1 LKTSHRP
8 PRIVLTGFSGAGKT
22 KVARLVAARL
32 GWQAV
37 DTDDLIVQR
46 AGKPIPDIFAQDGE
60 VAFRRLEREVLAE
73 VCRQPRMV
81 IGVGGGANVSGENR
95 RILADGGFVVC
106 LEARPETILQR
117 LRPQLKRAPNARPM
131 LAGPDPLARIRELK
145 TRRAPFYA
153 LADHT
158 VHTDGLSPEQVADE
172 VLRAWRRLS
181 ATALAVEGRLAA
193 LTADPAAVATPYR
206 PPAGA
211 TCVVRAASA
220 SYPVFVS
227 WGALPDLGHR
237 LGEAGLG
244 GRAFLVADANVHE
257 RWGAAAEE
265 ALSAG
270 GGGFGVA
277 VYLVPAG
284 EASKSLETAAAIYDW
299 LVAQRAERGEAIVA
313 LGGGM
318 VCDLAGFVA
327 STFAR
332 GLPLVHVPTSLLAMV
347 DAAVG
352 GKVAVDHPKA
362 KNLIGAFYQPRL
374 VLADVSVLQTLPP
387 RELTAGW
394 AEVIKHALIMDEDLL
409 RLLEESAE
417 AALRLDPE
425 IAERV
430 IGRSVA
436 LKAAVVSE
444 DEREET
450 GRRTILNYGHT
461 IGHGLEA
468 AAGYAG
474 LLHGEAVAVG
484 MSGAARI
491 AVWLG
496 MLAPEVAQRQDAL
509 LARFGLPL
517 CAPGIDVGKALAA
530 MALDKKAQGGAVRWV
545 LLEGVGRTVIRR
557 DVPPSLVEE
566 VLAELTAVRP

>member
-1 LKTSHRP
+1 MNRP
-8 PRIVLTGFSGAGKT
+8 RRIILTGFSGTGKT
-22 KVARLVAARL
+22 KVARLLADRL

-37 DTDDLIVQR
+37 DTDDLIIQR
-46 AGKPIPDIFAQDGE
+46 AAKPIPDIFAQDGE
-60 VAFRRLEREVLAE
+60 EHFRRIERDALTD
-73 VCRQPRMV
+73 VCHRPRIV
-81 IGVGGGANVSGENR
+81 IGIGGGANVSGENR
-95 RILADGGFVVC
+95 RIMADGGFVVC

-117 LRPQLKRAPNARPM
+117 LRPQLKRDPKARPM

-145 TRRAPFYA
+145 ALRAPFYA
-153 LADHT
+153 LADYT
-158 VHTDGLSPEQVADE
+158 VHTDGLSPEQVAEE

-181 ATALAVEGRLAA
+181 AAALAAEGRLAA
-193 LTADPAAVATPYR
+193 FTADPAVAAAAPYR
-206 PPAGA
+206 PSSDA

-227 WGALPDLGHR
+227 WGALPDLGRR
-237 LGEAGLG
+237 LTQAGLG
-244 GRAFLVADANVHE
+244 GRAFLIADANVHE

-265 ALSAG
+265 ALSSA
-270 GGGFGVA
+270 GFGVA

-284 EASKSLETAAAIYDW
+284 EPSKTLETAAAIYDW

-327 STFAR
+327 ATFAR
-332 GLPLVHVPTSLLAMV
+332 GLPLVHIPTSLLAMV

-352 GKVAVDHPKA
+352 GKVAVDHPQA

-394 AEVIKHALIMDEDLL
+394 AEVIKHALIMDEELL
-409 RLLEESAE
+409 RLLEDNAE

-425 IAERV
+425 VAERV

-436 LKAAVVSE
+436 LKSAVVSE

-461 IGHGLEA
+461 IGHGLET

-491 AVWLG
+491 AVRLG
-496 MLAPEVAQRQDAL
+496 MLPLAVAQRQDTL

-517 CAPGIDVGKALAA
+517 CAPGVDVQKALAA

-545 LLEGVGRTVIRR
+545 LLEDVGRTVIRR
-557 DVPPSLVEE
+557 DVPPSLIEE
-566 VLAELTAVRP
+566 VVADLTTARP

>member
-1 LKTSHRP
+1 
-8 PRIVLTGFSGAGKT
+8 
-22 KVARLVAARL
+22 
-32 GWQAV
+32 
-37 DTDDLIVQR
+37 
-46 AGKPIPDIFAQDGE
+46 
-60 VAFRRLEREVLAE
+60 
-73 VCRQPRMV
+73 
-81 IGVGGGANVSGENR
+81 
-95 RILADGGFVVC
+95 
-106 LEARPETILQR
+106 
-117 LRPQLKRAPNARPM
+117 M
-131 LAGPDPLARIRELK
+131 LASPDPLGRIRELK
-145 TRRAPFYA
+145 ALRAAFYA
-153 LADHT
+153 LADYT
-158 VHTDGLSPEQVADE
+158 VHSDGLSPEQVADE

-181 ATALAVEGRLAA
+181 ATALATEGRLAA
-193 LTADPAAVATPYR
+193 FSADPAVAAAAPYR
-206 PPAGA
+206 PPADA

-227 WGALPDLGHR
+227 WGALPDLGRR
-237 LGEAGLG
+237 LAQAALA

-265 ALSAG
+265 ALRSA
-270 GGGFGVA
+270 GFGVA
-277 VYLVPAG
+277 TYLVPAG
-284 EASKSLETAAAIYDW
+284 EASKTLETAAAIYDW
-299 LVAQRAERGEAIVA
+299 LVAQRTERGEAIVA

-327 STFAR
+327 ATFAR

-352 GKVAVDHPKA
+352 GKVAVDHPQA

-394 AEVIKHALIMDEDLL
+394 AEVIKHALIMDEELL
-409 RLLEESAE
+409 RLLENNTE

-425 IAERV
+425 VAERV

-461 IGHGLEA
+461 IGHGLET
-468 AAGYAG
+468 AAGYAS

-491 AVWLG
+491 AVRLG
-496 MLAPEVAQRQDAL
+496 ALAPAVGERQDAL

-517 CAPGIDVGKALAA
+517 CAPGVDVQKALAA

-545 LLEGVGRTVIRR
+545 LLENIGRTVIRR
-557 DVPPSLVEE
+557 DVPPPLVEE
-566 VLAELTAVRP
+566 VLADLTTARP